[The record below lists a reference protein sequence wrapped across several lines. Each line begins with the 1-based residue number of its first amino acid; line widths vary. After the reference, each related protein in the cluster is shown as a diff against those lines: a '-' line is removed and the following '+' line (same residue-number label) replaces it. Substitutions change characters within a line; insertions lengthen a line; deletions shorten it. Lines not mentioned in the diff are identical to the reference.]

1 LIFVITACSKSV
13 EYEKVENFD
22 DCYIFNDHTYL
33 YIKHKINWYN
43 AKNAC
48 ESQKAHLLIINS
60 EQENDFIKQIIG
72 DNTWLGLSDVEN
84 EGFWKWIDN
93 SVLTWSDW
101 AEGEP
106 NNSGIENYA
115 IYYNEKNY
123 SWNDAPRRN
132 EYYFICEIDRKID
145 SEDQLK
151 NIITGITNSILKYQE
166 DNHVNLYKDIPDCYN
181 YNGHTYIYVDK
192 KTRWYISKL
201 ASENSGGHLL
211 VIDNE
216 AENNYIKKIL
226 DTSTWIGLTDEV
238 NEGIWKWVNG
248 EALIFSD
255 WMERQP
261 DNTANLEHYAYYNL
275 NAEYYNWNDRDDIAD
290 YKFICE
296 YDFEITETE
305 VLVNYKND
313 LIMNVDIYIE
323 EFTDSIDK

>member
-1 LIFVITACSKSV
+1 MIFVITACSKSV

-43 AKNAC
+43 ANNAC
-48 ESQKAHLLIINS
+48 ESQEAHLLIINT
-60 EQENDFIKQIIG
+60 EQENDFIKQIIN

-84 EGFWKWIDN
+84 EGFWKW
-93 SVLTWSDW
+93 
-101 AEGEP
+101 
-106 NNSGIENYA
+106 
-115 IYYNEKNY
+115 
-123 SWNDAPRRN
+123 
-132 EYYFICEIDRKID
+132 
-145 SEDQLK
+145 
-151 NIITGITNSILKYQE
+151 
-166 DNHVNLYKDIPDCYN
+166 
-181 YNGHTYIYVDK
+181 
-192 KTRWYISKL
+192 
-201 ASENSGGHLL
+201 
-211 VIDNE
+211 
-216 AENNYIKKIL
+216 
-226 DTSTWIGLTDEV
+226 
-238 NEGIWKWVNG
+238 VNG
-248 EALIFSD
+248 EPLSFSD

-290 YKFICE
+290 YKFIYE